1 MEWVIGLMAIFH
13 SLQVRLTLGFACI
26 LLIAIA
32 LVSGYSAFETRNEIA
47 KLANEIE
54 KVRNLRAEELV
65 RNTYTANKNWQDVQY
80 AVQQVGNLFGWHVM
94 VLDSEG
100 NIVANSHDLIY
111 EPKPLRVIVET
122 KMHRRPLIVNG
133 KIFGWMLVNEN
144 PRMLPTAPLQLTQN
158 PINNNNLSMDEKSGE
173 QTDRIVSEVLEV
185 VEPPLTSLQ
194 TTFQNSLIIAGSAAI
209 LAGLLVV
216 SVFTRQSL
224 KPVRDLTNAAKK
236 IGSGDF
242 SHRVEVESDDEIG
255 TLSKTFNSM
264 ITELESLQRERREM
278 TAHIAHE
285 LRTPLTNIRGYLEG
299 IKDQVIKPDKST
311 INTIHG
317 QTIHLTKL
325 VEDLRTLSMA
335 EAESL
340 DLDIKPGDLA
350 DLIESSITDFS
361 PRAKKNGVKIHSD
374 VQNSLDMEQVLFDQ
388 TRMKQIIA
396 NLIENSLSYSN
407 SGDEITIET
416 SNSNPHTIEINVID
430 NGSGIPELE
439 LDKIFNQFFRVDKSR
454 SRKTGGAGLGL
465 TIVKKLVEAHGG
477 TISVESKL
485 GVGTKFRI
493 SLPRNIQ

>member
-1 MEWVIGLMAIFH
+1 
-13 SLQVRLTLGFACI
+13 
-26 LLIAIA
+26 
-32 LVSGYSAFETRNEIA
+32 
-47 KLANEIE
+47 
-54 KVRNLRAEELV
+54 
-65 RNTYTANKNWQDVQY
+65 
-80 AVQQVGNLFGWHVM
+80 
-94 VLDSEG
+94 
-100 NIVANSHDLIY
+100 
-111 EPKPLRVIVET
+111 
-122 KMHRRPLIVNG
+122 
-133 KIFGWMLVNEN
+133 
-144 PRMLPTAPLQLTQN
+144 
-158 PINNNNLSMDEKSGE
+158 
-173 QTDRIVSEVLEV
+173 V

-439 LDKIFNQFFRVDKSR
+439 
-454 SRKTGGAGLGL
+454 
-465 TIVKKLVEAHGG
+465 
-477 TISVESKL
+477 
-485 GVGTKFRI
+485 
-493 SLPRNIQ
+493 